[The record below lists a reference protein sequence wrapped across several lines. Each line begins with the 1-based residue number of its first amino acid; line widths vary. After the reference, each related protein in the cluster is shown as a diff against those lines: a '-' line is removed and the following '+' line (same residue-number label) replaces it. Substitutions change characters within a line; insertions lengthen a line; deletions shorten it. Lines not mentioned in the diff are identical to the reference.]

1 MTAPPRAPGLL
12 EKRGPDAGGGGAAE
26 MEATLTGQLGGPQRD
41 LARRLQRA
49 AALAWW
55 RAGHPGWA
63 IWPVDTEAFMRN
75 AQARPPGMPA
85 GAARAFPMFAPRG

>member
-1 MTAPPRAPGLL
+1 
-12 EKRGPDAGGGGAAE
+12 